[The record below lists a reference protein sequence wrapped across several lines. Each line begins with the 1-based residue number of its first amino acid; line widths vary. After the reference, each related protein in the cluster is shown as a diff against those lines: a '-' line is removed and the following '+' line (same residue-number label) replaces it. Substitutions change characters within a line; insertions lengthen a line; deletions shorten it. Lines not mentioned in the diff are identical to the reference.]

1 MSLINSCNV
10 VSFRDREMEKTFEVV
25 KHKSRGREENSGAA
39 MQHLQLD
46 NQYAILGDK

>member
-1 MSLINSCNV
+1 
-10 VSFRDREMEKTFEVV
+10 MEKTFEVV

>member
-1 MSLINSCNV
+1 
-10 VSFRDREMEKTFEVV
+10 MEKTFEVV
-25 KHKSRGREENSGAA
+25 KHRNRGREEAIGAS